1 MKIAGRP
8 IGRDHAPY
16 LIAELSANHNGSL
29 ERALNIVRAAK
40 EAGADAVNSRPTART
55 PSP

>member
-16 LIAELSANHNGSL
+16 LIAELSANHLGDL
-29 ERALNIVRAAK
+29 
-40 EAGADAVNSRPTART
+40 AGAEALGGSGGPAA
-55 PSP
+55 